1 MAAQSVWYYTDLP
14 EDIVEIIER
23 DISQKFDWQMRESR
37 LYGDEVDKERRNS
50 ENTWI
55 PTDHWLGG
63 FVWHYVQRANR
74 ENFQYDLSHL
84 QREALQYARY
94 DKGMFYTWHTDFKK
108 DDEEKL
114 IRKLSFT
121 LQLSD
126 PEDYTG
132 GELEVEVNS
141 SDDPKKI
148 VTLDKERGTLGIFDP
163 RTRHRINPVKSG
175 TRKAIVGWAIGP
187 RWR

>member
-1 MAAQSVWYYTDLP
+1 MAAQSVWYYTDIP

-50 ENTWI
+50 QNTWI

-114 IRKLSFT
+114 IRKLSFS
-121 LQLSD
+121 LQLSSPD
-126 PEDYTG
+126 DYEG
-132 GELEVEVNS
+132 GNVQLL
-141 SDDPKKI
+141 DDEGKSHIFPRK
-148 VTLDKERGTLGIFDP
+148 RGSICFFDS
-163 RTRHRINPVKSG
+163 RLRHRVRKVKKG
-175 TRKAIVGWAIGP
+175 TRKSIVGWVAGP
-187 RWR
+187 SWK